1 MAVVGP
7 EAHIGQYAWRA
18 APTGLP
24 APGRC
29 PVATVRRTP
38 GVIELRFAC
47 VDGTEMPFDVDV
59 ALLGPEA
66 DPEAEELRLLA
77 RLREMGYEVRRLE
90 P

>member
-1 MAVVGP
+1 MRRVL
-7 EAHIGQYAWRA
+7 RL
-18 APTGLP
+18 TGLP
-24 APGRC
+24 APARC

-38 GVIELRFAC
+38 GVIELRFLC
-47 VDGTEMPFDVDV
+47 EGGEELPFDVDL

-77 RLREMGYEVRRLE
+77 RLGEMGYDARRLT

>member
-1 MAVVGP
+1 MRGVL
-7 EAHIGQYAWRA
+7 RL
-18 APTGLP
+18 TGLP

-29 PVATVRRTP
+29 PAATVRRMP

-47 VDGTEMPFDVDV
+47 VDGTEMPFDVDL

-77 RLREMGYEVRRLE
+77 RLRDMGYDVTRLE

>member
-1 MAVVGP
+1 M
-7 EAHIGQYAWRA
+7 RL
-18 APTGLP
+18 TGLP
-24 APGRC
+24 APRRC

-38 GVIELRFAC
+38 SVIELRFAC
-47 VDGTEMPFDVDV
+47 VDGEELPFDVDV

-77 RLREMGYEVRRLE
+77 RLRELGYEVRRLE

>member
-1 MAVVGP
+1 MACCASP
-7 EAHIGQYAWRA
+7 ASRRRDA
-18 APTGLP
+18 APPPPCAGL
-24 APGRC
+24 
-29 PVATVRRTP
+29 P

-77 RLREMGYEVRRLE
+77 RLREMGYEVTRLE

>member
-1 MAVVGP
+1 MRGVL
-7 EAHIGQYAWRA
+7 RL
-18 APTGLP
+18 TGLP
-24 APGRC
+24 APERC
-29 PVATVRRTP
+29 PVATVRRVP
-38 GVIELRFAC
+38 GVIELRFGC

-77 RLREMGYEVRRLE
+77 RLREMGYDVTRLE

>member
-1 MAVVGP
+1 MGGVL
-7 EAHIGQYAWRA
+7 RL
-18 APTGLP
+18 TGLP
-24 APGRC
+24 APRRC

-38 GVIELRFAC
+38 GVIELRFLCA
-47 VDGTEMPFDVDV
+47 GGEEMPFDVDL

-77 RLREMGYEVRRLE
+77 RLGELGYDVRRLT